1 MTKSVIIP
9 EPKLIDITDIY
20 DQRARKKQELEF
32 YTKEMNKLM
41 TKLGKI
47 QHEIGVTETIISLI
61 ERESVLDLTEA
72 IKEKR
77 NLAIDK

>member
-9 EPKLIDITDIY
+9 ESKLIDITDIY
-20 DQRARKKQELEF
+20 NQRARKKQELEF

-47 QHEIGVTETIISLI
+47 QHEVA
-61 ERESVLDLTEA
+61 R
-72 IKEKR
+72 
-77 NLAIDK
+77 